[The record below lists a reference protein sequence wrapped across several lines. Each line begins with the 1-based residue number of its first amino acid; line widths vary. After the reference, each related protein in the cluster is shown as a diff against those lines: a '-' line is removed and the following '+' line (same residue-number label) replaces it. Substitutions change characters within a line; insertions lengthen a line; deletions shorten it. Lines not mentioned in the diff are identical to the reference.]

1 MSKPIRI
8 MLGVLLL
15 GLAVMG
21 VWYFV
26 TLFSAEKDVAA
37 CTPVPVLKP
46 EVIQCPV
53 PEPLIVFEPLQCPVF
68 PVLDQLYVS
77 PNMKEEEVLRN
88 PPKYD
93 KGNFI
98 SWLGNMVRFG
108 YRW

>member
-46 EVIQCPV
+46 DVLQCPV
-53 PEPLIVFEPLQCPVF
+53 IEPLIVFEPLQCPVF

-77 PNMKEEEVLRN
+77 PDPRKVLRS
-88 PPKYD
+88 PPKDD
-93 KGNFI
+93 KGGFL
-98 SWLGNMVRFG
+98 SWIGNKVSLG